1 MAKWVICYKKTKQNK
16 TIFRVHGVKT
26 FPAAQKIIIIITNF
40 NKYYNFILNNI
51 VLTRITTLSR
61 RKST

>member
-1 MAKWVICYKKTKQNK
+1 MAKWVICYKKNKTKQNK

-40 NKYYNFILNNI
+40 NQY
-51 VLTRITTLSR
+51 
-61 RKST
+61 